1 MEQEE
6 EIGSEASA
14 GHHDAV
20 LGEEHTPRGEPFEV
34 PEVVTLV
41 GDDGDE
47 TQVND

>member
-20 LGEEHTPRGEPFEV
+20 LREERIPRDEAFKV

-41 GDDGDE
+41 GDDCDE
-47 TQVND
+47 TQVKD